1 MGWLPAHSPSRARKR
16 AYALSDTSKRMRTR
30 LTNPVLRGTQPDH
43 PRLGKFP
50 AGEVSLDAEGPLT
63 VIRATMKRSFP

>member
-1 MGWLPAHSPSRARKR
+1 
-16 AYALSDTSKRMRTR
+16 MRTR

-43 PRLGKFP
+43 PGLGKFL